1 MRGFLRRDLDLM
13 IPNLKIYGGIFAIML
28 VVSFFTSLGLD
39 FFAIYACIFTFSG
52 MLGLFS
58 YDEAN
63 HWQAYAAAAP
73 NGRRSQVEARYAL
86 AFLFSGGV
94 TLVLLIADLVSPDG
108 RGMMGMPFF
117 YEWARPGLCR
127 CGDAPVL
134 SLRGESGPGVSPGH
148 CCSFRGAGRG
158 GEHRG
163 DGRRRRGRL
172 SRVAGPASAGGRD
185 SGKPDLPGDLRAYH
199 GAQGALKVKSHP
211 RRASARRG

>member
-52 MLGLFS
+52 MLGLFN

-108 RGMMGMPFF
+108 RGIMGMPFF
-117 YEWARPGLCR
+117 YGGLGLVYAAVAMPLCYR
-127 CGDAPVL
+127 FGVNRGRVFLLVIVALSAVLGAVGSIAGMAGGGEADFPVWL
-134 SLRGESGPGVSPGH
+134 GLLLL
-148 CCSFRGAGRG
+148 GAGILANLISRG
-158 GEHRG
+158 ISVRIM
-163 DGRRRRGRL
+163 
-172 SRVAGPASAGGRD
+172 
-185 SGKPDLPGDLRAYH
+185 
-199 GAQGALKVKSHP
+199 
-211 RRASARRG
+211 ARKEL

>member
-86 AFLFSGGV
+86 AFLFSG
-94 TLVLLIADLVSPDG
+94 DG
-108 RGMMGMPFF
+108 RRMMGIPFF
-117 YEWARPGLCR
+117 YGGLGLVYAAVALPLCYR
-127 CGDAPVL
+127 FGVNRGRVFLLVIIALSAVLGAVGSITGAAVGEGAEFPVWL
-134 SLRGESGPGVSPGH
+134 GLLLL
-148 CCSFRGAGRG
+148 GAGILANLISRG
-158 GEHRG
+158 ISVRIM
-163 DGRRRRGRL
+163 
-172 SRVAGPASAGGRD
+172 
-185 SGKPDLPGDLRAYH
+185 
-199 GAQGALKVKSHP
+199 
-211 RRASARRG
+211 ARKEL

>member
-117 YEWARPGLCR
+117 YGGLGLVYAAVAMPLCNR
-127 CGDAPVL
+127 FGVNRGRVFLLVIVALSAVLGAVGSIAGMAGGGEADFPVWL
-134 SLRGESGPGVSPGH
+134 GLLLL
-148 CCSFRGAGRG
+148 GAGILANLISRG
-158 GEHRG
+158 ISVRIM
-163 DGRRRRGRL
+163 
-172 SRVAGPASAGGRD
+172 
-185 SGKPDLPGDLRAYH
+185 
-199 GAQGALKVKSHP
+199 
-211 RRASARRG
+211 ARKEL